1 MNYRDGLVKE
11 TEFFTTAELAQKLKM
26 NVQVIAR
33 KIQSG
38 EMMAY
43 KVGKDWRIPEKAVF
57 AWLEERSNKSTRT
70 TSVVVNNSPKSELP
84 SVGVEV
90 TRSRRKHL
98 LEFILAQF
106 EPTRN
111 YSEDDVNRVIG
122 RYDGDIDRLRA
133 ELLSESMMERTGK
146 FFRRRQGYK
155 LSD

>member
-1 MNYRDGLVKE
+1 MIYHDGLVKE

-57 AWLEERSNKSTRT
+57 AWLEERSNKTARGT
-70 TSVVVNNSPKSELP
+70 AVVIGDSPKSEIP
-84 SVGVEV
+84 RVGIEV

-98 LEFILAQF
+98 LEFFLAQF
-106 EPTRN
+106 EPARN
-111 YSEDDVNRVIG
+111 YSEEDVNRLIG

-133 ELLSESMMERTGK
+133 ELLSEGMMERSGK
-146 FFRRRQGYK
+146 FYRRRQGYK